1 MSSRSIKKKFVKIE
15 YKEEAEYFDLKR
27 VVIPFSLFFP
37 KDERFIYD
45 GNEKIPFNK
54 RDPLYK
60 TILLQEFSDSIRN
73 TKNKI

>member
-37 KDERFIYD
+37 KDEIFIYD
-45 GNEKIPFNK
+45 GNEKIPFSK

-60 TILLQEFSDSIRN
+60 TILLREFSDGVRN
-73 TKNKI
+73 TKNKT